1 MADRVEVRYHETL
14 GYAVRWPG
22 EDVWW
27 VKLGRAEGTPQRL
40 ADHAVRGKGWR
51 ELELREVGEDVLHI
65 VDGGGR
71 LQQTILDP
79 ACAEPADDRCR
90 NCGRTQAHCDRRTIK
105 FCCSACDH
113 PVAVS
118 HDPT

>member
-1 MADRVEVRYHETL
+1 MAELEVRHHEAL

-27 VKLGRAEGTPQRL
+27 VKLGRADATPQRM
-40 ADHAVRGKGWR
+40 ADHAVQGKGWR
-51 ELELREVGEDVLHI
+51 ELGLR
-65 VDGGGR
+65 
-71 LQQTILDP
+71 
-79 ACAEPADDRCR
+79 EPADDRCR

-113 PVAVS
+113 AGGS
-118 HDPT
+118 K